1 MPVNYWFQFVYKD
14 CGLQS
19 SKCIKSYILLYV
31 SNLLGAAANVI
42 LKGLKNKQKN
52 TKKTKSTKKIW
63 KSIHNNA
70 EILCIEVSRY
80 DTGSHS
86 NSLASPCCTHVIK
99 N

>member
-42 LKGLKNKQKN
+42 LKGLKNKE
-52 TKKTKSTKKIW
+52 TKKTQKNQKHTKK
-63 KSIHNNA
+63 KS
-70 EILCIEVSRY
+70 EK
-80 DTGSHS
+80 
-86 NSLASPCCTHVIK
+86 ASIIMQRFCV
-99 N
+99 

>member
-42 LKGLKNKQKN
+42 LKGLKNKQ
-52 TKKTKSTKKIW
+52 TKKHKTKSTKKEIW

-70 EILCIEVSRY
+70 EILCIEV
-80 DTGSHS
+80 DMKLVPTAT
-86 NSLASPCCTHVIK
+86 L
-99 N
+99 